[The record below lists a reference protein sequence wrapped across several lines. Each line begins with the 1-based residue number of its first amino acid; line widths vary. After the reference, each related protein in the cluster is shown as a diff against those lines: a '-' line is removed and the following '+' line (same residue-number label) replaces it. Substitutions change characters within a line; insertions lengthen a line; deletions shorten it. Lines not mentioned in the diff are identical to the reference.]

1 MCPVPGGPSA
11 QAHSL
16 KLGARVHC
24 RKATHTFAL
33 IERMTATEASPP
45 VWCRGR
51 EADRQPVRNLASGEP
66 NVLSTT
72 TPTRPPPPP
81 PALFVPARIR
91 QVFFSFPLYYPGG
104 LVCLYCFDSAM
115 ISDVLAWRGVGGLSV
130 PFRRDP
136 PASARR
142 DICIRGHVFVHR
154 PPDVK
159 RVVVY

>member
-45 VWCRGR
+45 VSSRGR
-51 EADRQPVRNLASGEP
+51 EADRQAVRSLASGER
-66 NVLSTT
+66 NVSSTT
-72 TPTRPPPPP
+72 TAPTTT

-91 QVFFSFPLYYPGG
+91 QFFIFSFLPYYPGG